1 MAVILNPNSSSIM
14 QMISVILPA
23 EGEMHKEISNK
34 KLFKDLKINMIHD
47 FPLNFRASLDPI
59 IIEML

>member
-1 MAVILNPNSSSIM
+1 M